1 MAFVVTGATGQVGSA
16 VIDHLLSQSVPV
28 RAVIRSANKA
38 SGFTSRH
45 VDVAI
50 ADLTDANALTKAF
63 QGAKGVFAMSPPTYD
78 QPDMHEAAAKV
89 AQALATAITAARVPR
104 VVVLSSVGAER
115 SSGTGNIRT
124 TYVLE
129 EVLKGL
135 APQVVM
141 VRCAWF
147 MENWFSSV
155 AAVKSGQS
163 PVLGSMLQKLDR
175 SIPQIATDD
184 IGRIVAKYLTLPS
197 DQVAAHH
204 VVELEGPEPYSPND
218 VAKIVSQALGKEV
231 PAAAMSEEMI
241 RGLFGQFG
249 WSKATINNWLEM
261 VRGFDD
267 GTIRWVEDGGATRE
281 KGKQT
286 LANVLQKAL
295 N

>member
-1 MAFVVTGATGQVGSA
+1 MTFVATGATGQVGSA
-16 VIDHLLSQSVPV
+16 VVDHLLSQSVPV

-38 SGFTSRH
+38 NAFTARH

-50 ADLTDANALTKAF
+50 ADLTDADALTKAF
-63 QGAKGVFAMSPPTYD
+63 RGAKGVFAMNPPVYD

-89 AQALATAITAARVPR
+89 AQAFATAITAAQVPR

-115 SSGTGNIRT
+115 NSGTGNIRT
-124 TYVLE
+124 TYILE

-155 AAVKSGQS
+155 VAVKSGQS

-175 SIPQIATDD
+175 AIPHIATDD
-184 IGRIVAKYLTLPS
+184 IGCVVAKYLTLPS
-197 DQVAAHH
+197 DQISAHLI
-204 VVELEGPEPYSPND
+204 VELEGPEPYSPND
-218 VAKIVSQALGKEV
+218 VAKLVSQVLGKEV
-231 PAAAMSEEMI
+231 PAVAMSEETI

-249 WSKATINNWLEM
+249 WPKATINNWLEM

-267 GTIRWVEDGGATRE
+267 GTICWMEDRGTTRE
-281 KGKQT
+281 KGTQT
-286 LANVLQKAL
+286 LADVLRKAL
-295 N
+295 K